1 MRSLTILLLSIL
13 LLEISS
19 SAQTTS
25 PIDIPLYE
33 PQDTTLLR
41 PARSQS
47 IIPYTCSYEPTTSTI
62 HIQSFSVHGS
72 AQIEVINYNSLERWF
87 QIIDNEDE
95 CSILINDSQGYY
107 LINIL
112 SDNRKRYIGYFTIE

>member
-1 MRSLTILLLSIL
+1 MRSWIILLLSIL

-25 PIDIPLYE
+25 PIIDIL
-33 PQDTTLLR
+33 TTRHALFQ
-41 PARSQS
+41 PARSES
-47 IIPYTCSYEPTTSTI
+47 IIPHTCSYEPTISTI
-62 HIQSFSVHGS
+62 HIQSFYVHGS

-87 QIIDNEDE
+87 QIIDNKYE
-95 CSILINDSQGYY
+95 CSILINGSQGYY

-112 SDNRKRYIGYFTIE
+112 SDNRKRYIGYLTIE